1 MNFVRGGNLFQHL
14 CRMNILPESRAKF
27 YAVQIA
33 LAFGHL
39 HKNSIIYRDLKLE
52 NVMLAQDGY
61 IQITDF
67 GMARFIGKDELAKS
81 ICGTK

>member
-1 MNFVRGGNLFQHL
+1 
-14 CRMNILPESRAKF
+14 MNILPESRAKF
-27 YAVQIA
+27 YAIQIA

-39 HKNSIIYRDLKLE
+39 HKNNIIYRDLKLE

-67 GMARFIGKDELAKS
+67 GMARFLDKGELAKS